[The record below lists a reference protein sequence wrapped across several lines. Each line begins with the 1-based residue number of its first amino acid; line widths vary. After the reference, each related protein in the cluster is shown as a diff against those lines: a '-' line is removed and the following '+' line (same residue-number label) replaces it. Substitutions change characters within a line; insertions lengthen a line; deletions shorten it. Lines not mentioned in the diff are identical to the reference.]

1 MKKQPKV
8 EIYQEEIWLN
18 GRWTDGGDFR
28 WRLKAANG
36 RIIADSGEG
45 YVKRSEAHR
54 AAWKVIL
61 ACNQIGTH
69 PDTDRVV
76 DL

>member
-1 MKKQPKV
+1 MKKQPKM
-8 EIYQEEIWLN
+8 EIYEEQRQWIQA
-18 GRWTDGGDFR
+18 GVYETDFR

-45 YVKRSEAHR
+45 YVKRAEAR
-54 AAWKVIL
+54 KAAWRVIL
-61 ACNQIGTH
+61 ACNDIGTY

-76 DL
+76 EL

>member
-1 MKKQPKV
+1 MKKRPKIEV
-8 EIYQEEIWLN
+8 FQEEDTW
-18 GRWTDGGDFR
+18 GYR

-36 RIIADSGEG
+36 RIIADSGEDHL
-45 YVKRSEAHR
+45 RRDQAHK
-54 AAWKVIL
+54 AAWRVIL
-61 ACNQIGTH
+61 ACNDIGTH